1 MFSDWM
7 QALTG
12 SLFWKYRN
20 ILVNGLVVN
29 FCVFLLAVDL
39 AVSP

>member
-1 MFSDWM
+1 M

-12 SLFWKYRN
+12 SLFWEYRK

-29 FCVFLLAVDL
+29 FYVFLLAAAL